1 VLAPKTIATRW
12 ETMSSLQDK
21 IGRVRPPRVQLTYKV
36 ETGGAMEDVEL
47 PFVVGVLADLSGNPK
62 QPLKLLR
69 ERDAVYLDRD
79 NFNDVLRKA
88 APRLTFKVP
97 DKLAGTGKDI
107 PVELNFQ
114 SFDDFGPTEVARQ
127 IPQTRE
133 LLEMRERLTQMLVK
147 MEGRP
152 ELENLMA
159 EVLNNTEKAKLLAEE
174 MGVAAG
180 AKPDGE
186 AS

>member
-1 VLAPKTIATRW
+1 
-12 ETMSSLQDK
+12 MSSLQDK
-21 IGRVRPPRVQLTYKV
+21 IGRVRPPRVQITYKV

-47 PFVVGVLADLSGNPK
+47 PFVVGVMADLSGNPK
-62 QPLKLLR
+62 QALKPLR

-97 DKLAGTGKDI
+97 DKIGGTGKDI

-114 SFDDFGPTEVARQ
+114 SFADLGPAEVARQ

-133 LLEMRERLTQMLVK
+133 LLEMRDKLSQMLVK

-152 ELENLMA
+152 ELENLLT
-159 EVLNNTEKAKLLAEE
+159 EVLNNTEKAKLLADE
-174 MGVAAG
+174 MGLPAAP
-180 AKPDGE
+180 KPEGE